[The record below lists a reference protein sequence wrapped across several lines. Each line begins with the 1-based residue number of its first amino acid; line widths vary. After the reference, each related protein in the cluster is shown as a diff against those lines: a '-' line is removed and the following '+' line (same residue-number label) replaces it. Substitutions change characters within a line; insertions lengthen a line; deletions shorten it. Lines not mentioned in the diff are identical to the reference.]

1 MSRVIGLGTD
11 LADIDRIRQ
20 ALDRNGEAFA
30 LRICTSEEWE
40 YCKTHCDPAPSL
52 AARFAAK
59 EAVSKALGTGIG
71 EKCRWTDIE
80 VVRTDGGAPSLIL
93 HGAAFLTARDLG
105 ITYWML
111 SLSHS
116 RLSAVATVLALGE

>member
-1 MSRVIGLGTD
+1 MSRVIGLGMD

-30 LRICTSEEWE
+30 LRICTPAEWN

-71 EKCRWTDIE
+71 EKCRWTDFE
-80 VVRTDGGAPSLIL
+80 VVRSGGAHTGDL
-93 HGAAFLTARDLG
+93 HGAAFLTARELG
-105 ITYWML
+105 ITNWML
-111 SLSHS
+111 TLTHS
-116 RLSAVATVLALGE
+116 RLSAGATALAIGE

>member
-1 MSRVIGLGTD
+1 MD

-30 LRICTSEEWE
+30 LRICTPAEWN

-80 VVRTDGGAPSLIL
+80 VVRSGGAPTVDL
-93 HGAAFLTARDLG
+93 HGAAFLTARELG
-105 ITYWML
+105 ITNWML
-111 SLSHS
+111 TLTHS
-116 RLSAVATVLALGE
+116 RLSAGATALAIGE